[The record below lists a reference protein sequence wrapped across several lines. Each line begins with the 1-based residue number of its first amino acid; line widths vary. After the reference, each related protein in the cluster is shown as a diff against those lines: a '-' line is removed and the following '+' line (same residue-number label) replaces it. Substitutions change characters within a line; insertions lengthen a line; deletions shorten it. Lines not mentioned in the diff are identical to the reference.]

1 MESFGREDM
10 YICDELLEKINKSDI
25 TKFLKEKGIK
35 RTDDIRYI
43 EDKKLLLETL
53 VSQEDITEE
62 DVSELFYKKILCG
75 QQRLMRVY
83 KLSEKCCGLLKNK
96 SAWEKLLKR
105 YGINALHYDIMLQQ
119 FNYSDETS
127 KLIYIKEIREKLSIS
142 RVDMIYV
149 FKILKY
155 NRKLQMLES
164 VNSYLPVTLDLENK
178 ELIIKVY
185 NQTGLEETSRP
196 KVQLDAVFDEV
207 EDMLQIELEE
217 NKISPENILYD
228 MSRDLFDKF
237 YQQLP
242 NIKMIEQ
249 KKSELG
255 KVADILLKG
264 VELNYVSK
272 DKDGLL
278 RMDPG
283 LIDLE
288 DELYKLLQQV
298 ALVDYLEKEKIE
310 TLLPKNEI
318 YISKIR
324 FSDRDNLEASLTGEN
339 GLDCIYDKK
348 TFMGIRNSLDIVKRI
363 VAMRLIFPQE
373 RGNLQVKYEVND
385 RRYMVIHILEGKNY
399 TMDEFKEAWELYK
412 KYERQRTDKNMLG
425 ENERFKTTAM

>member
-1 MESFGREDM
+1 
-10 YICDELLEKINKSDI
+10 
-25 TKFLKEKGIK
+25 
-35 RTDDIRYI
+35 
-43 EDKKLLLETL
+43 
-53 VSQEDITEE
+53 
-62 DVSELFYKKILCG
+62 
-75 QQRLMRVY
+75 
-83 KLSEKCCGLLKNK
+83 
-96 SAWEKLLKR
+96 
-105 YGINALHYDIMLQQ
+105 
-119 FNYSDETS
+119 
-127 KLIYIKEIREKLSIS
+127 
-142 RVDMIYV
+142 
-149 FKILKY
+149 
-155 NRKLQMLES
+155 MLES

-298 ALVDYLEKEKIE
+298 ALVDYLEKEKID
-310 TLLPKNEI
+310 TLLPENEI

>member
-1 MESFGREDM
+1 M

-25 TKFLKEKGIK
+25 TKFLKERGIK

-53 VSQEDITEE
+53 VSQEDITEA

-142 RVDMIYV
+142 RVDIVYV

-288 DELYKLLQQV
+288 DEL
-298 ALVDYLEKEKIE
+298 
-310 TLLPKNEI
+310 
-318 YISKIR
+318 
-324 FSDRDNLEASLTGEN
+324 
-339 GLDCIYDKK
+339 
-348 TFMGIRNSLDIVKRI
+348 
-363 VAMRLIFPQE
+363 
-373 RGNLQVKYEVND
+373 
-385 RRYMVIHILEGKNY
+385 
-399 TMDEFKEAWELYK
+399 
-412 KYERQRTDKNMLG
+412 
-425 ENERFKTTAM
+425 

>member
-1 MESFGREDM
+1 M
-10 YICDELLEKINKSDI
+10 
-25 TKFLKEKGIK
+25 
-35 RTDDIRYI
+35 
-43 EDKKLLLETL
+43 
-53 VSQEDITEE
+53 
-62 DVSELFYKKILCG
+62 
-75 QQRLMRVY
+75 
-83 KLSEKCCGLLKNK
+83 
-96 SAWEKLLKR
+96 
-105 YGINALHYDIMLQQ
+105 
-119 FNYSDETS
+119 S
-127 KLIYIKEIREKLSIS
+127 K
-142 RVDMIYV
+142 
-149 FKILKY
+149 
-155 NRKLQMLES
+155 
-164 VNSYLPVTLDLENK
+164 
-178 ELIIKVY
+178 
-185 NQTGLEETSRP
+185 
-196 KVQLDAVFDEV
+196 
-207 EDMLQIELEE
+207 
-217 NKISPENILYD
+217 
-228 MSRDLFDKF
+228 
-237 YQQLP
+237 
-242 NIKMIEQ
+242 
-249 KKSELG
+249 KKSELD

-264 VELNYVSK
+264 IELNYVSK
-272 DKDGLL
+272 DKEGLL

-298 ALVDYLEKEKIE
+298 ALVDYLEKEKID
-310 TLLPKNEI
+310 TLLPENEI

>member
-1 MESFGREDM
+1 M
-10 YICDELLEKINKSDI
+10 
-25 TKFLKEKGIK
+25 
-35 RTDDIRYI
+35 
-43 EDKKLLLETL
+43 
-53 VSQEDITEE
+53 
-62 DVSELFYKKILCG
+62 
-75 QQRLMRVY
+75 
-83 KLSEKCCGLLKNK
+83 
-96 SAWEKLLKR
+96 
-105 YGINALHYDIMLQQ
+105 
-119 FNYSDETS
+119 
-127 KLIYIKEIREKLSIS
+127 
-142 RVDMIYV
+142 
-149 FKILKY
+149 
-155 NRKLQMLES
+155 
-164 VNSYLPVTLDLENK
+164 
-178 ELIIKVY
+178 
-185 NQTGLEETSRP
+185 
-196 KVQLDAVFDEV
+196 DAVFDEV

-298 ALVDYLEKEKIE
+298 ALVDYLEKEKID
-310 TLLPKNEI
+310 TLLPENEI